1 MTGTTARSQDCTN
14 KNDNGGIITMK
25 TKEEMIDMLCSR
37 LTELQDMKHKPINAR
52 TATYAVRL
60 QTELILLSDI
70 LGKDVPEEYL
80 EQIEE
85 EI

>member
-1 MTGTTARSQDCTN
+1 
-14 KNDNGGIITMK
+14 MK
-25 TKEEMIDMLCSR
+25 TKQELLEMLYSK

-70 LGKDVPEEYL
+70 LGKDVPEEYW
-80 EQIEE
+80 EQIEQ

>member
-1 MTGTTARSQDCTN
+1 
-14 KNDNGGIITMK
+14 MK
-25 TKEEMIDMLCSR
+25 TKQELLEMLYSK

-70 LGKDVPEEYL
+70 LGKYVPEEYW
-80 EQIEE
+80 EQIEQ

>member
-1 MTGTTARSQDCTN
+1 
-14 KNDNGGIITMK
+14 MK
-25 TKEEMIDMLCSR
+25 TKQELLEMLYSK

-80 EQIEE
+80 EQIED